1 MSKVFRRPMF
11 RGGSTNMNGIMS
23 GIEDRKNYSIGT
35 EDPAATPVSA
45 GDRYK
50 EIYDKYAQ
58 PTIDPLGKYL
68 IQGSLQGFSENRGGS
83 TLGNLGLAF
92 GGEKL
97 DTLFSDIE
105 GQRTGKR
112 DMELAKLGY
121 DIDEEERQKAIA
133 REDALRKEDI
143 GIAEATFIRENEAKI
158 AAEKLKGENA
168 DARLLKKL
176 QNNIDVAKI
185 KLKTP
190 GSNFQK
196 DFTPDRKYYELMK
209 DRTNSAAELQ
219 SFQKPNIEQKFP
231 RGTAQFDAYY
241 STDLLQSDNPVAKE
255 IRSSFERFVPYDSK
269 KGTLNYSEMIPGMYY
284 YDPKRNVY
292 ITNVPPSDED
302 AEGGF
307 YVVNPTT
314 YEKRKLNP

>member
-1 MSKVFRRPMF
+1 
-11 RGGSTNMNGIMS
+11 MNGIMS
-23 GIEDRKNYSIGT
+23 GIEDRKNYANGP
-35 EDPAATPVSA
+35 ENPAETPVSA

-97 DTLFSDIE
+97 NTLFSDIE

-112 DMELAKLGY
+112 DMELTTLGY

-133 REDALRKEDI
+133 RENKLRQEDI
-143 GIAEATFIRENEAKI
+143 GIAETTFIRENEAKMT
-158 AAEKLKGENA
+158 AEKLKGENA
-168 DARLLKKL
+168 DARLIKKL

-209 DRTNSAAELQ
+209 DRTNSAAEIKYGQ
-219 SFQKPNIEQKFP
+219 RANVEQKFP

-269 KGTLNYSEMIPGMYY
+269 KGTLNYSDMIPGMYY

>member
-1 MSKVFRRPMF
+1 
-11 RGGSTNMNGIMS
+11 MNGIMS
-23 GIEDRKNYSIGT
+23 GIEDRKNYQVGT
-35 EDPAATPVSA
+35 PNPAATPVSA

-92 GGEKL
+92 GGENL
-97 DTLFSDIE
+97 NQLFSDIE

-121 DIDEEERQKAIA
+121 DIDEETRQENIA
-133 REDALRKEDI
+133 RENELRKEDI

-168 DARLLKKL
+168 DARLIKEL
-176 QNNIDVAKI
+176 QNNIDVANI
-185 KLKTP
+185 KSKTTL
-190 GSNFQK
+190 SNFQK

-209 DRTNSAAELQ
+209 DRTNSAAEIKYGQ
-219 SFQKPNIEQKFP
+219 RANVEQKFP

-269 KGTLNYSEMIPGMYY
+269 KGTLNYSDMIPGMYY

-307 YVVNPTT
+307 YIVNPST

>member
-92 GGEKL
+92 GGENL
-97 DTLFSDIE
+97 NQLFSDIE

-121 DIDEEERQKAIA
+121 DIDEEQRQAAIA
-133 REDALRKEDI
+133 REDKIRTENQTFEQDLLNQKVN
-143 GIAEATFIRENEAKI
+143 AESQLAKDKMAFDREQKGSDRANKLEIKMQDGKNKI
-158 AAEKLKGENA
+158 
-168 DARLLKKL
+168 
-176 QNNIDVAKI
+176 
-185 KLKTP
+185 
-190 GSNFQK
+190 
-196 DFTPDRKYYELMK
+196 
-209 DRTNSAAELQ
+209 AELQ
-219 SFQKPNIEQKFP
+219 FKIDNPGASEFRTDQVRPAFENVVTKRAEAFMQSKNPAVKQNP
-231 RGTAQFDAYY
+231 TLTAQNYIRFTREA
-241 STDLLQSDNPVAKE
+241 SPEIQSKFKGFKPYTRDNKGNIVESPYEGKPGE
-255 IRSSFERFVPYDSK
+255 IV
-269 KGTLNYSEMIPGMYY
+269 
-284 YDPKRNVY
+284 YDPISQDFLVFDNTGNTY
-292 ITNVPPSDED
+292 I
-302 AEGGF
+302 
-307 YVVNPTT
+307 
-314 YEKRKLNP
+314 LNPLTFEIDEN

>member
-1 MSKVFRRPMF
+1 
-11 RGGSTNMNGIMS
+11 MNGIMS
-23 GIEDRKNYSIGT
+23 GIEDRKNYQVGT
-35 EDPAATPVSA
+35 PNPAATPVSA

-50 EIYDKYAQ
+50 EVYDKYAQ

-97 DTLFSDIE
+97 NTLFSDIE
-105 GQRTGKR
+105 GQRTSAR

-121 DIDEEERQKAIA
+121 DIEDEKAKEAIK
-133 REDALRKEDI
+133 REDFLRKEDI
-143 GIAEATFIRENEAKI
+143 GIAETTFIRENEAKM

-168 DARLLKKL
+168 DARLIKKL

-209 DRTNSAAELQ
+209 DRTNSAAEIKYGQ
-219 SFQKPNIEQKFP
+219 RANVEQKFP

-269 KGTLNYSEMIPGMYY
+269 KGTLNYSDMIPGMYY